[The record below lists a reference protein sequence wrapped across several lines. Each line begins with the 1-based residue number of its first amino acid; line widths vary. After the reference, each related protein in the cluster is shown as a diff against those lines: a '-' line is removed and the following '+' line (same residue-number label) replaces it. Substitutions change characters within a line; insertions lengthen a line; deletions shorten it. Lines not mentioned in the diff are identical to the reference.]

1 MAFSKAPNLAL
12 LFVDKNGTIK
22 FINERFEQI
31 FELESKK
38 FYRSKFS
45 KLALEIDEFGQ
56 IQDIQN
62 LPNFTQNFI
71 IKRDK
76 IYFRVVVCA
85 VLESGK
91 NFDGFIMTL
100 NDITHEKELE
110 NAVVEH
116 ERMLISN
123 TKMAVVGEMIN
134 SISHQQR
141 QPLSTIMLCMDN
153 IKECI
158 ENHEFNEVAKYIK
171 RAKKGINLMN
181 ETINS
186 FRSFYKNDDKSV
198 VFDVKSVI
206 DELIFI
212 VKSQMNT
219 NGILLEFH
227 YENGEFL
234 VYGVAS
240 YLKQVLLSLL
250 SNSKDELTRLMQEN
264 FEFEPKICIELKRFK
279 SEIYISI
286 SDNGGGINADETA
299 LCDPFYTT
307 KDTGTGMGL
316 YIAKI
321 LAVEKLGGRFV
332 LESRVDPTKFAIFLK
347 SEVGSGRCITK

>member
-1 MAFSKAPNLAL
+1 MAVCLWSFETNGYEKYLFLSIFIASCAAIYALITLHHTRKDGISMAFSKTPNLAL

-45 KLALEIDEFGQ
+45 ELALEIDEFGQ

-76 IYFRVVVCA
+76 IYFRVVVCT

-123 TKMAVVGEMIN
+123 TKMVVVGEMIN

-141 QPLSTIMLCMDN
+141 QPLSTIMLC
-153 IKECI
+153 I
-158 ENHEFNEVAKYIK
+158 
-171 RAKKGINLMN
+171 
-181 ETINS
+181 
-186 FRSFYKNDDKSV
+186 
-198 VFDVKSVI
+198 
-206 DELIFI
+206 
-212 VKSQMNT
+212 
-219 NGILLEFH
+219 
-227 YENGEFL
+227 
-234 VYGVAS
+234 
-240 YLKQVLLSLL
+240 
-250 SNSKDELTRLMQEN
+250 
-264 FEFEPKICIELKRFK
+264 
-279 SEIYISI
+279 
-286 SDNGGGINADETA
+286 
-299 LCDPFYTT
+299 
-307 KDTGTGMGL
+307 
-316 YIAKI
+316 
-321 LAVEKLGGRFV
+321 
-332 LESRVDPTKFAIFLK
+332 
-347 SEVGSGRCITK
+347 IT

>member
-1 MAFSKAPNLAL
+1 M
-12 LFVDKNGTIK
+12 
-22 FINERFEQI
+22 
-31 FELESKK
+31 
-38 FYRSKFS
+38 
-45 KLALEIDEFGQ
+45 
-56 IQDIQN
+56 
-62 LPNFTQNFI
+62 
-71 IKRDK
+71 
-76 IYFRVVVCA
+76 
-85 VLESGK
+85 ESGK

-110 NAVVEH
+110 NAAVEH

-123 TKMAVVGEMIN
+123 AKMAVVDEMIN

-141 QPLSTIMLCMDN
+141 EPLSTIMLCLDN
-153 IKECI
+153 IKECMQ
-158 ENHEFNEVAKYIK
+158 NHEFNETTRYIK
-171 RAKKGINLMN
+171 RAKNGINLMN

-206 DELIFI
+206 NELIFI
-212 VKSQMNT
+212 VKSQMST
-219 NGILLEFH
+219 NGISLEFH

-250 SNSKDELTRLMQEN
+250 SNSKDELIRLMQEN
-264 FEFEPKICIELKRFK
+264 LEFEPKICIELKRFE
-279 SEIYISI
+279 SEIYIGI
-286 SDNGGGINADETA
+286 SDNGCGINADETA

-321 LAVEKLGGRFV
+321 LAVEKLGVRFM
-332 LESRVDPTKFAIFLK
+332 LESRADPTKFAIFLK
-347 SEVGSGRCITK
+347 SEVGSGRCIIK

>member
-1 MAFSKAPNLAL
+1 MAFSKTPNLAL

-45 KLALEIDEFGQ
+45 ELALEIDEFDQ

-76 IYFRVVVCA
+76 IYFRVVVCE

-123 TKMAVVGEMIN
+123 TKMVVVGEMIN

-171 RAKKGINLMN
+171 RAKNGINLMN

-227 YENGEFL
+227 YESGEFL
-234 VYGVAS
+234 VYGVAP
-240 YLKQVLLSLL
+240 YLKRVLLSLL
-250 SNSKDELTRLMQEN
+250 SNLKDEPTNLMQEN
-264 FEFEPKICIELKRFK
+264 FEFEP
-279 SEIYISI
+279 
-286 SDNGGGINADETA
+286 
-299 LCDPFYTT
+299 
-307 KDTGTGMGL
+307 
-316 YIAKI
+316 
-321 LAVEKLGGRFV
+321 RFV
-332 LESRVDPTKFAIFLK
+332 S
-347 SEVGSGRCITK
+347 S

>member
-1 MAFSKAPNLAL
+1 MAVCLWSFETNGYEKYLFLSIFIASCAAIYALITLHHTRKDGISMAFSKAPNLAL

-45 KLALEIDEFGQ
+45 ELALEISEFDQ

-123 TKMAVVGEMIN
+123 TKMVVVGEMIN

-171 RAKKGINLMN
+171 RAKNGINLMN

-227 YENGEFL
+227 YESGEFL
-234 VYGVAS
+234 VYGVAP
-240 YLKQVLLSLL
+240 YLKRVLLSLL
-250 SNSKDELTRLMQEN
+250 SNLKDEPTNLMQEN
-264 FEFEPKICIELKRFK
+264 FEFEP
-279 SEIYISI
+279 
-286 SDNGGGINADETA
+286 
-299 LCDPFYTT
+299 
-307 KDTGTGMGL
+307 
-316 YIAKI
+316 
-321 LAVEKLGGRFV
+321 RFV
-332 LESRVDPTKFAIFLK
+332 S
-347 SEVGSGRCITK
+347 S